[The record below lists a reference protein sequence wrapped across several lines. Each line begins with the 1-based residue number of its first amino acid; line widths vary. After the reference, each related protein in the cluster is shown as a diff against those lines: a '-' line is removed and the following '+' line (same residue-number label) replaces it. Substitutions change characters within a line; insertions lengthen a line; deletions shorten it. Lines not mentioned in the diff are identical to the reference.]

1 MTGVL
6 SLNPPYYEA
15 LKRLTLELAGV
26 NLGSD
31 HAFLVET
38 RLSALARKEGFDSL
52 DSLVDE
58 LFGSGDSRLA
68 VQVVSTLLER
78 DSHFNK
84 DPKSFAYFSEKI
96 LPDLY
101 AVRGGGQ
108 VRLLSFGCATG
119 QETYG
124 MAMAFDR
131 LKDKLPGLSVEII
144 GVDYPSAALDRAK
157 AGRYTHF
164 EVQRGLAARDL
175 IKYFEPAPEP
185 NSSDWII
192 GHALKDLVSF
202 RDVHLLSSLGS
213 LPKFHGVL
221 FRGALPHYSG
231 PAKLRVLRGLSS
243 LVLPYGYLL
252 LGSNES
258 LKQINFGFDS
268 VEGTH
273 CLYRKREEIIEDIA
287 PLDDTPKIKS
297 NGRTTFQKPQTKKTG

>member
-52 DSLVDE
+52 DALVNE

-96 LPDLY
+96 LPELY

-108 VRLLSFGCATG
+108 VRLLSFGCAAG
-119 QETYG
+119 QEAYG

-131 LKDKLPGLSVEII
+131 IKGDFPGLSVEII

-185 NSSDWII
+185 NSSDWIV
-192 GHALKDLVSF
+192 GQSLKNLVTF

-221 FRGALPHYSG
+221 FRGSLPHYSG

-252 LGSNES
+252 LGHNES
-258 LKQINFGFDS
+258 LKQINFGFDP
-268 VEGTH
+268 VDGAD
-273 CLYRKREEIIEDIA
+273 CLYRKREEIAEDMD
-287 PLDDTPKIKS
+287 PLDDAPKIKS
-297 NGRTTFQKPQTKKTG
+297 NGRTTFLKTQKKKTG

>member
-1 MTGVL
+1 MAGAL

-38 RLSALARKEGFDSL
+38 RLSALARKEGFQSL
-52 DSLVDE
+52 DALVDE
-58 LFGSGDSRLA
+58 LFGTGESRLA

-84 DPKSFAYFSEKI
+84 DPDSFSLFTDKI

-108 VRLLSFGCATG
+108 VRLLSFGCAAG
-119 QETYG
+119 QEAYG
-124 MAMAFDR
+124 MAMTFER
-131 LKDKLPGLSVEII
+131 VKDQFPGLSLEII

-164 EVQRGLAARDL
+164 EVQRGLPARDL
-175 IKYFEPAPEP
+175 IRFFDPAPEP
-185 NSSDWII
+185 SSSDWVVKDS
-192 GHALKDLVSF
+192 LKAMVQF
-202 RDVHLLSSLGS
+202 KDVHLLSSLGS

-252 LGSNES
+252 LGSQES
-258 LKQINFGFDS
+258 LKQINFGFDP
-268 VEGTH
+268 VDGTG
-273 CLYRKREEIIEDIA
+273 CLYRKREEIAEDLD
-287 PLDDTPKIKS
+287 PLEDMAAIKS
-297 NGRTTFQKPQTKKTG
+297 NGRTTFLKTVNKKSG

>member
-1 MTGVL
+1 MAGAL

-38 RLSALARKEGFDSL
+38 RLSALARKEGFESL
-52 DSLVDE
+52 DALVNE
-58 LFGSGDSRLA
+58 LFGSGDTRLA

-84 DPKSFAYFSEKI
+84 DPESFAHFSETI
-96 LPDLY
+96 LPELY

-108 VRLLSFGCATG
+108 VRLLSFGCAAG
-119 QETYG
+119 QEAYG
-124 MAMAFDR
+124 MAMAFDKV
-131 LKDKLPGLSVEII
+131 KDQLPGLNVEIM
-144 GVDYPSAALDRAK
+144 GVDYPSSALDRAK

-164 EVQRGLAARDL
+164 EVQRGLAARDM
-175 IKYFEPAPEP
+175 IKYFDPASEP

-192 GHALKDLVSF
+192 SHTLKELVTF

-221 FRGALPHYSG
+221 FRGALQHYSG
-231 PAKLRVLRGLSS
+231 PAKLRVLRGLST

-252 LGSNES
+252 LGSDES
-258 LKQINFGFDS
+258 LKQINFGFDP
-268 VEGTH
+268 VTKNKG
-273 CLYRKREEIIEDIA
+273 LYRKRKDVAEDLA
-287 PLDDTPKIKS
+287 PLEETPKVKS
-297 NGRTTFQKPQTKKTG
+297 NGRTTFSKPKWQQSA

>member
-84 DPKSFAYFSEKI
+84 DPKSFTYFSENI

-108 VRLLSFGCATG
+108 VRLLSFGCAAG
-119 QETYG
+119 QEAYG
-124 MAMAFDR
+124 MAMAFER
-131 LKDKLPGLSVEII
+131 MKGQLPGLSVEII

-175 IKYFEPAPEP
+175 IEHFEPSPEP
-185 NSSDWII
+185 NSSDWIV
-192 GHALKDLVSF
+192 GHSLKELVTF

-221 FRGALPHYSG
+221 FRGSLPHYSG

-258 LKQINFGFDS
+258 LKQINFGFDP
-268 VEGTH
+268 VNGTK
-273 CLYRKREEIIEDIA
+273 CLYRKREDIVEDMD
-287 PLDDTPKIKS
+287 PLEDSPKVKS
-297 NGRTTFQKPQTKKTG
+297 NGRTTFLKPQKKKAG

>member
-1 MTGVL
+1 MAGAL

-38 RLSALARKEGFDSL
+38 RLSALARKEGFQSL
-52 DSLVDE
+52 DALVDE
-58 LFGSGDSRLA
+58 LFGTGESRLA

-84 DPKSFAYFSEKI
+84 DPKSFTLFTDKI

-108 VRLLSFGCATG
+108 VRLLSFGCAAG
-119 QETYG
+119 QEAYG
-124 MAMAFDR
+124 MAMAFER
-131 LKDKLPGLSVEII
+131 VKDQFPGLSLEII

-164 EVQRGLAARDL
+164 EVQRGLPARDL
-175 IKYFEPAPEP
+175 IRFFDPSPEP
-185 NSSDWII
+185 SSSDWIVKDS
-192 GHALKDLVSF
+192 LKAMVQF
-202 RDVHLLSSLGS
+202 KDVHLLSSLGS

-252 LGSNES
+252 LGSHET

-268 VEGTH
+268 VDEAS
-273 CLYRKREEIIEDIA
+273 CLYRKREEIAEDLD
-287 PLDDTPKIKS
+287 PLDDPAAKKS
-297 NGRTTFQKPQTKKTG
+297 NGRTTFTKTKKKKSG

>member
-1 MTGVL
+1 MAGAL

-38 RLSALARKEGFDSL
+38 RLSALARKEGFESL
-52 DSLVDE
+52 DALVDE
-58 LFGSGDSRLA
+58 LFGTGESRLA

-84 DPKSFAYFSEKI
+84 DPKSFSLFTDKI
-96 LPDLY
+96 LPDLF

-108 VRLLSFGCATG
+108 VRLLSFGCAAG
-119 QETYG
+119 QEAYG
-124 MAMAFDR
+124 MAMAFESV
-131 LKDKLPGLSVEII
+131 KDQFPGLSLEII

-164 EVQRGLAARDL
+164 EVQRGLPARDL
-175 IKYFEPAPEP
+175 VKFFDPATEP

-192 GHALKDLVSF
+192 KDSLKAMVQF
-202 RDVHLLSSLGS
+202 KDVHLLSSLGS

-252 LGSNES
+252 LGSQES

-268 VEGTH
+268 VDEIG
-273 CLYRKREEIIEDIA
+273 CLYRKREEIVEDLD
-287 PLDDTPKIKS
+287 PLDDPAAIKS
-297 NGRTTFQKPQTKKTG
+297 NGRTTFLKTVNKKSG